1 MTGYPG
7 PQDAARTK
15 MHEPVETK
23 KEKKCE
29 RGEEREILVG
39 EEMGTERVLTRVRGR
54 VRQRIDALEAQIRD
68 QVLPGRVDAI

>member
-1 MTGYPG
+1 
-7 PQDAARTK
+7 

>member
-1 MTGYPG
+1 
-7 PQDAARTK
+7 

-29 RGEEREILVG
+29 RGEESLGEILVG